1 MSLKISRKLFNNYN
15 KIFEVTF
22 EDGSIVEGTYK
33 VQCQHNLQNHLK
45 KEEHNSYL
53 TAISFV
59 VSAFPDT
66 NKFPDLEKTTTASR
80 AIEIHIKD
88 RIEKFVMKNF

>member
-22 EDGSIVEGTYK
+22 EDGSIVGGTYK
-33 VQCQHNLQNHLK
+33 VHCHHNHLK
-45 KEEHNSYL
+45 NEEHNSYL

-66 NKFPDLEKTTTASR
+66 NKFPDLEKTATASR